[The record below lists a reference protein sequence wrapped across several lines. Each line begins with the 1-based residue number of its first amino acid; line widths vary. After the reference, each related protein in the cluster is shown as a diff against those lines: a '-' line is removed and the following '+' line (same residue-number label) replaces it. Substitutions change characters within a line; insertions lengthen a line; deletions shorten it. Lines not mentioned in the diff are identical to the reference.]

1 MIIRRLGMRFAIW
14 SETLLTHD
22 IWLVRFNNGKGYDNI
37 DAIYNV
43 EAEAI
48 KHRDAWN
55 DHLEDWKQQG
65 YKFPAARYYIEGRPV
80 LSTFTLEPHRFD
92 NF

>member
-1 MIIRRLGMRFAIW
+1 M
-14 SETLLTHD
+14 LTPN

-43 EAEAI
+43 EAEAV

-55 DHLEDWKQQG
+55 EHLEDWKQRG
-65 YKFPAARYYIEGRPV
+65 YKFPAARYYIESRTV
-80 LSTFTLEPHRFD
+80 RSMFTTIPHRLD